1 MQAVIMA
8 GGKGTRLSS
17 VTKDLLP
24 KPMVDVLGKPLLEW
38 QVECLKQYGITEIC
52 FIIGHLGHVIKNY
65 FGDGSAFNF
74 KASYIEEKEPLGTA
88 GALFY
93 LKNWLNSSD
102 FLLVFGDVFFNID
115 LDRMVK
121 FHKYNHSV
129 ATLFVHPNS
138 HPFDSDLVIMDSE
151 SRILKFDSK
160 HNVRNYWYNNCVN
173 AGFYIFNKDIC
184 NKIVEPVKTDLEKDI
199 LTKMI
204 ENGEKIYGY
213 KSPEYIKDIGTVER
227 INAAIHD
234 IQSGFINKRCLTNKQ
249 KCIFLDRD
257 GTINKLKGLLAD
269 IDQFE
274 LEDDVGD
281 AIKLVNNSE
290 WLCIVVTNQ
299 PVVARGLCSIQDVE
313 EIHKKMYTLLG
324 VKGAYLDDVVFC
336 PHHPDK
342 GYKGENP
349 LYKIKCHCRKP
360 DTGMLKDCA
369 KRYNIDLS
377 RSWMVGDTT
386 VDLQTG
392 LNAGMHTAL
401 VLTGEAGKDGKYDVV
416 ADITGKTL
424 RQVIESIKEWVE

>member
-121 FHKYNHSV
+121 FHKNNQSV

-138 HPFDSDLVIMDSE
+138 HPFDSDLVIMNSE

-184 NKIVEPVKTDLEKDI
+184 NKIVEPVKTDLEKDV

-274 LEDDVGD
+274 LEDDVSD

-299 PVVARGLCSIQDVE
+299 PVVARGLCSIHDVE

-324 VKGAYLDDVVFC
+324 EKGAYLDDVVFC

-342 GYKGENP
+342 GYNGENP

-416 ADITGKTL
+416 ADITGKSL
-424 RQVIESIKEWVE
+424 RQVVESIKEWVE